1 MSIQQELTTDP
12 LMSDDEPH
20 TTTVL
25 VADSDPQLTHQV
37 RRVLEKGGYTVLVTH
52 ADRQTL
58 QTLYDRHPDIVL
70 LGQQLYA
77 SSGQWL
83 CEQIKAAPR
92 VNFVPLVLLVDYHTF
107 DERRPVECRQ
117 IDVVL
122 PWPTSRLELER
133 WLETLLRL
141 KRRFDEQIEQLARRA
156 REIEALKAD
165 IIANV
170 SHELGTP
177 LLQVKSALSM
187 LAEEL
192 NAEGTPTQSRLSNMA
207 VQAVGRLEEAIDNI
221 RQLART
227 HDIRLE
233 PVALNEAV
241 NLALHYLRR
250 RWASRKAVSRIT
262 NRVPQSLP
270 PVLADKRAV
279 GRLLQLLLDNALKF
293 SDDDREVLILA
304 APLDAHHIWVG
315 VQDFGIGIPQDLHR
329 RIFEPFFQVDGSAT
343 RRYGG
348 TGSGLALARLLAQGL
363 NTTINVKSAPGE
375 GSTFSFVLPIAPQE

>member
-12 LMSDDEPH
+12 STSGEEPC

-25 VADSDPQLTHQV
+25 VADSDVQLTHQV
-37 RRVLEKGGYTVLVTH
+37 RRVLEQTGYTVLLTH

-58 QTLYDRHPDIVL
+58 QTLYDRQPDMVL
-70 LGQQLYA
+70 LGQQLYT
-77 SSGQWL
+77 SSGKWL
-83 CEQIKAAPR
+83 CDQIKAAPH
-92 VNFVPLVLLVDYHTF
+92 VSFIPLVLLVDYRTF
-107 DERRPVECRQ
+107 DERHPVECQQ

-122 PWPTSRLELER
+122 PWPTSRLELQR

-141 KRRFDEQIEQLARRA
+141 KRRFDTQIEDLEHRA
-156 REIEALKAD
+156 REIEALKSD

-192 NAEGTPTQSRLSNMA
+192 NDDGSPTQLRLSNMA
-207 VQAVGRLEEAIDNI
+207 VQAIGRLEEAIDNI

-227 HDIRLE
+227 HDIHLE

-241 NLALHYLRR
+241 SLALHYLRR
-250 RWASRKAVSRIT
+250 RWTSRAAVSRIT
-262 NRVPQSLP
+262 SRVPENLP

-293 SDDDREVLILA
+293 SDTDRNVLILA
-304 APLDAHHIWVG
+304 APLDAHHVWIG
-315 VQDFGIGIPQDLHR
+315 VQDFGIGIPEDLHR

-363 NTTINVKSAPGE
+363 NTTIDVKSAPGE
-375 GSTFSFVLPIAPQE
+375 GSTFSFVLPVARQD